1 MRTRIAG
8 LFAGKAMPM
17 PGDGR
22 LTAIFKQPVTGRIRV
37 GAEGLEGD
45 VQADRR
51 VHGGPEKALH
61 HFPADTYARL
71 AQGVPEL
78 GERFVPGAIGEN
90 ISTEGY
96 TEADVCIGDVYAFGS
111 ARIQL
116 CQPRTPCWKIDARFG
131 TEGLSKAIQ
140 VAGISGWY
148 YRVLEQGEVE
158 VGDEISLLDRNT
170 TPVSVERFW
179 QLGHTLRPNL
189 DELLQ
194 LAQSPG
200 LATQWQQRIRDRHAW
215 LLEHGDR
222 PQP

>member
-1 MRTRIAG
+1 MRTQIAG
-8 LFAGKAMPM
+8 LFAGTAMPM

-22 LTAIFKQPVTGRIRV
+22 PTAIFKQPVNGRVHV
-37 GAEGLEGD
+37 GIEGLDGD

-71 AQGVPEL
+71 AQALPEL
-78 GERFVPGAIGEN
+78 AERFVPGAIGEN
-90 ISTEGY
+90 ISTAGY
-96 TEADVCIGDVYAFGS
+96 AEADVCIGDVYAFGS

-131 TEGLSKAIQ
+131 TDGLSKAIQ

-148 YRVLEQGEVE
+148 YRVLEEGEVE
-158 VGDEISLLDRNT
+158 RGDSIELIERNASAF
-170 TPVSVERFW
+170 SVERFW
-179 QLGHTLRPNL
+179 QIGHTLRPDL
-189 DELLQ
+189 DQ
-194 LAQSPG
+194 LMRLALTPG

-215 LLEHGDR
+215 LQENGDR
-222 PQP
+222 RQL